1 MEIRKSSLDVMFEG
15 RIEEIARLT
24 IPEKNRL
31 LKIEEIKSIEDYID
45 DLSEEQ
51 EQQAKEFI
59 DDLMSDFLEETSQQN
74 QKYYCFGF
82 SDGLFAAI
90 ESCNLRP
97 EIERRFKNDK

>member
-31 LKIEEIKSIEDYID
+31 LKIEEIKSIEDYIE

-59 DDLMSDFLEETSQQN
+59 DDLRCKN
-74 QKYYCFGF
+74 G
-82 SDGLFAAI
+82 
-90 ESCNLRP
+90 NLKIILTHP
-97 EIERRFKNDK
+97 IDNNEL